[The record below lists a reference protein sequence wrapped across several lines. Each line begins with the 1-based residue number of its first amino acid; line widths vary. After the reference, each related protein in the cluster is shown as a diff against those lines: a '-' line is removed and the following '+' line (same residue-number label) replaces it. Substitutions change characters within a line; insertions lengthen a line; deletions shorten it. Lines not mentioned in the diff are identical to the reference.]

1 MIEMKGL
8 PMSVTIRLFNPMGNE
23 LVFKTSILQG
33 NDIIERIPMQ
43 KFPAGVYYLQ
53 LVTEEAAYYKSII
66 KTR

>member
-1 MIEMKGL
+1 
-8 PMSVTIRLFNPMGNE
+8 MGNE